1 MKSKHVP
8 IESVKTNETN
18 PRIIKDYK
26 FKKLVQ
32 SIKAFPKMLELR
44 PIVVNK
50 DMVVLGGNMRLRACQ
65 EAGLDKVHII
75 MADDLST
82 EEQAEFTIKDN
93 LSFGEWD
100 WEALANNWD
109 NELMED
115 WGMDIWKPA
124 EEPDYSILDD
134 DNIQSEINSMSGEV
148 KKAIQIEFEQE
159 HYEEAHELI
168 KFWRAQGL
176 YIGGFI
182 IEKLKLEKEKLNAE

>member
-8 IESVKTNETN
+8 IESIKANETN
-18 PRIIKDYK
+18 PRFIKDYK

-65 EAGLDKVHII
+65 EAGLQMVHII
-75 MADDLST
+75 MADDLSK
-82 EEQAEFTIKDN
+82 EEQAEFIIKDN
-93 LSFGEWD
+93 VSFGEWD

-124 EEPDYSILDD
+124 EEPDYSLLNDDSSLD
-134 DNIQSEINSMSGEV
+134 SAVEGMSGEV
-148 KKAIQIEFEQE
+148 KKAIQIEFEAE
-159 HYEEAHELI
+159 HFEEAQKII
-168 KFWRAQGL
+168 KEWRDKGL
-176 YIGGFI
+176 YIGMFLV
-182 IEKLKLEKEKLNAE
+182 EKLKEEKDKL